1 MNAIGIDIGGTS
13 IKIAIRATDGAWL
26 QFQTEPYNAPTLADL
41 QDRLTSIAPFAPAA
55 NVGLCAPG
63 AFDPATSRIIASAN
77 VPALVNV
84 NLSEWLERATGTRPA
99 RLHIDTDVF
108 ATATDLWHTRPRP
121 QLDPLRPYRLCV
133 IALGTGVG
141 MSILDNG
148 QRLALNGLSSGHL
161 GQIDVSLEDRPVPVG
176 PDGGR
181 GGLEAYIGL
190 PALTREFGPDLPA
203 AVPHMNSRTPA
214 LRALA
219 KAIRIVH
226 AIYRPDEIILA
237 GGVALAL
244 APHTVLLTAMVQDGL
259 TSLARPHCAIDFAPD
274 TFCAARG
281 IARLAAT

>member
-1 MNAIGIDIGGTS
+1 MTS
-13 IKIAIRATDGAWL
+13 LTDYAKNLLGRSVVGRR
-26 QFQTEPYNAPTLADL
+26 PTL
-41 QDRLTSIAPFAPAA
+41 P
-55 NVGLCAPG
+55 
-63 AFDPATSRIIASAN
+63 SA
-77 VPALVNV
+77 
-84 NLSEWLERATGTRPA
+84 
-99 RLHIDTDVF
+99 VF
-108 ATATDLWHTRPRP
+108 
-121 QLDPLRPYRLCV
+121 

-161 GQIDVSLEDRPVPVG
+161 GQIDVSLEDGPVPTG

-190 PALTREFGPDLPA
+190 PALIREFGPDLPA

-244 APHTVLLTAMVQDGL
+244 APHAGLLTATVQDRL
-259 TSLARPHCAIDFAPD
+259 TSLARPHCTIDIAPD

-281 IARLAAT
+281 IARLAATQ